1 MRFAGKSRQLV
12 IGILSLA
19 TVFMVLGSAFAFP
32 SGAAA
37 TVTTTEISAHN
48 VPATTWN
55 CDPDHPNE
63 WHFIINQIDD
73 EANAPAS
80 IHVVWANTIAED
92 IPLSNFTGGTAH
104 YATNS
109 NLTSS
114 VDSATAVIYVGW
126 LEGNGQFVLS
136 HGPCQ
141 EQATETPTN
150 TPTEVPT
157 DTPTSTPTDTPT
169 ATPTNTPPTE
179 VVTDTPTNTA
189 TPEDTETPPVG
200 GETEVPNTETPTNTP
215 DEPTATAPVAGVTE
229 LPNTGAA
236 PGGSGSS
243 AMLAAALL
251 AAAFAGTGIAVR
263 RRSLKSRK

>member
-32 SGAAA
+32 AGAGA
-37 TVTTTEISAHN
+37 TVTVKDISAHN
-48 VPATTWN
+48 VPDGKYDCNA
-55 CDPDHPNE
+55 DE

-73 EANAPAS
+73 EANAPAT
-80 IHVVWANTIAED
+80 IHVTWLNGNAED
-92 IPLSNFTGGTAH
+92 IPLGNFTGGAAH
-104 YATNS
+104 YTTTS
-109 NLTSS
+109 NL
-114 VDSATAVIYVGW
+114 DSTVVFATASIYVAWDG
-126 LEGNGQFVLS
+126 EFVLS

-141 EQATETPTN
+141 EQPTDTPTNTLTDVPTDTPTN
-150 TPTEVPT
+150 TPTN
-157 DTPTSTPTDTPT
+157 TPT

-179 VVTDTPTNTA
+179 VVTDTPTSTPTNTA